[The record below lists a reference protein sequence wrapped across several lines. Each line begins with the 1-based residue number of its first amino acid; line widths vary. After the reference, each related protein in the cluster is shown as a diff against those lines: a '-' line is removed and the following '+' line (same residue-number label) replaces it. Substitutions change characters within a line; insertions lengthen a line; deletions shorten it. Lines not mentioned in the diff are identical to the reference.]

1 MVAPETGRL
10 RLLPADH
17 REARPEIVM
26 SDAEHLRALIRKMES
41 ISEISREE
49 RQLLLELP
57 LTVKRFE
64 AGTDIVSEGDK
75 TKHCCLVLEGLV
87 CRYKTVENGNRQ
99 ILSLHIPGDIPDLH
113 SLHIEQMDHSL
124 GTLSDSRVGFIP
136 HEAVLRL
143 SRKSYRIAEAFW
155 REALIDAA
163 VFREWMVGIG
173 RRSAQSRLAH
183 FLCEFST
190 KMRAVGLSDG
200 IRFELPMTQTEIGDA
215 LGLSTVH
222 TNKTL
227 KVLRDAGLI
236 ELRGRRLKLLDWDA
250 LCELGEFDD
259 AYLHLRE

>member
-1 MVAPETGRL
+1 
-10 RLLPADH
+10 
-17 REARPEIVM
+17 M
-26 SDAEHLRALIRKMES
+26 SDADPLRALIRKMES
-41 ISEISREE
+41 ISEISTDE
-49 RQLLLELP
+49 RKLLLELP
-57 LTVKRFE
+57 LTIRRYD
-64 AGTDIVSEGDK
+64 AGTDIISEGES

-113 SLHIEQMDHSL
+113 SLHIKQMDHSL
-124 GTLSDSRVGFIP
+124 GTLSASRVGFIP

-143 SRKSYRIAEAFW
+143 SRASYRIAEAFW
-155 REALIDAA
+155 REALVDAG

-183 FLCEFST
+183 FLCEFAT

-200 IRFELPMTQTEIGDA
+200 IRFDLPMTQTEIGDA

-227 KVLRDAGLI
+227 RALRESRLI
-236 ELRGRRLKLLDWDA
+236 ELRGRRMKVLDWDG
-250 LCELGEFDD
+250 LCELGEFDP